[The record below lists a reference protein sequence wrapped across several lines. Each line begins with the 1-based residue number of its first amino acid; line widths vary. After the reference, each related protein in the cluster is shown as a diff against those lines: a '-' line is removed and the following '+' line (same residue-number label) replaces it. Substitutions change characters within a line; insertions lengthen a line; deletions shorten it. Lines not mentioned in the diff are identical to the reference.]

1 MLLPLTNLI
10 EPPTSI
16 FIARVQMQLASLG
29 SRLTK
34 ELVKLDIRGEVD
46 RPELPLGNW

>member
-1 MLLPLTNLI
+1 MPTLTDLVK
-10 EPPTSI
+10 PPTSF
-16 FIARVQMQLASLG
+16 FIPRVQMQLASLG